1 MTCGRIQVGMKT
13 NQFLKMTHLS
23 NFYFNVA
30 KTGPPNLIRYAN
42 STTTTRS
49 NEHLKTSSRTEQYPW
64 TKMQENIRH
73 GTSTT
78 VHTLL
83 CPILALMLQKI
94 IWKIGKGLERAKR
107 MITCLRNRLKIH
119 SKLI

>member
-1 MTCGRIQVGMKT
+1 MKT

-42 STTTTRS
+42 SMTTTRR

-73 GTSTT
+73 GISTT
-78 VHTLL
+78 VHTLP
-83 CPILALMLQKI
+83 CPILVLMLQKI
-94 IWKIGKGLERAKR
+94 IWKIGEGLERAKR
-107 MITCLRNRLKIH
+107 MITCLRNRLKIL